1 MTLKVET
8 KTACLALHKNNDVY
22 SDNTESLFVILQFGI
37 GGMKYWIFLK
47 HVLTVGPA
55 HAIGQTRPIV
65 IFEWE

>member
-37 GGMKYWIFLK
+37 GGMKYWIFLLIEGF
-47 HVLTVGPA
+47 H
-55 HAIGQTRPIV
+55 
-65 IFEWE
+65 